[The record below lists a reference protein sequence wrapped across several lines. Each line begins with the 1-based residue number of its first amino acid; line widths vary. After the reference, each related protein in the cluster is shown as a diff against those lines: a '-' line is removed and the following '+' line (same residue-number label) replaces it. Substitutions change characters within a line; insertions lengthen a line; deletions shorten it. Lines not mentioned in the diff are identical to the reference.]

1 MNKIIYYIIGILVLI
16 GLVYFISKLAFTPSP
31 SLITSTSIKPIS
43 NISYAT
49 SLIQLTDPPQFPN
62 GTQSLILNY
71 SNIALH
77 ETGKSNSTGFVNL
90 NYSGSINIYNLTNL
104 TQTIGIAKFPKNMT
118 FDMIRLNISNAQI
131 TINNKTYN
139 ITVPGNKILI
149 KFNKNLNSSYNLSLI
164 DLVSSVV
171 QIYSAN
177 QTLFILVPSARA
189 VVVSNYSI
197 NATNRAIG
205 AKIPM
210 HTAVKHEIENSKPDI
225 SITNAFISSNNNITN
240 ISVTVKNNGNASV
253 VLRNLFINGYMQLQN
268 PNAFNANIRG
278 KVNMQPTGLSK
289 GLISNVTSIGKSVIS
304 NVSEIMENKNITN
317 MVNNITSSIITSN
330 TLPISNNTRNQ
341 VSDALEYLKN
351 NNKNWN
357 LTNITSQ
364 LSTYLSHLNQSNK
377 QKILGIISNKTNLS
391 VIGDMHNFNISSFK
405 NIMGNVTK
413 FNDNY
418 HNMLNFIIL
427 QNGSLSLPFMKVNQ
441 VKPQVNGSGKPSPQL
456 PVNNS
461 SSNVSVS
468 VSSNSSLASNSFNN
482 SINSNSSISG
492 NVLSSEQESHQFNV
506 NESDY
511 SNFSKWSA
519 IGYTLQAN
527 QSKTFTFDSKI
538 QIGNSPLTIRLLNN
552 QTYVL
557 RIIGNNGANLQ
568 VNVTAT

>member
-104 TQTIGIAKFPKNMT
+104 TQTIGVAKFPKNMT

-210 HTAVKHEIENSKPDI
+210 HPAIKHEIENSKPNI
-225 SITNAFISSNNNITN
+225 SITNAFISSSNNITN

-268 PNAFNANIRG
+268 PHAFNANIRG

-289 GLISNVTSIGKSVIS
+289 GLVNNVTSIGKSVIS
-304 NVSEIMENKNITN
+304 NVSEIMGNKNITN
-317 MVNNITSSIITSN
+317 MVNNITSSIIN
-330 TLPISNNTRNQ
+330 ANALPISNNTRNQ

-357 LTNITSQ
+357 LTSITSQ
-364 LSTYLSHLNQSNK
+364 LSTYLSHLNQSSK

-405 NIMGNVTK
+405 NIMDNVTK

-427 QNGSLSLPFMKVNQ
+427 QNGSLSLPFMKVN
-441 VKPQVNGSGKPSPQL
+441 GLSSPSPQL

-461 SSNVSVS
+461 SSGLSANSLVSQNIS
-468 VSSNSSLASNSFNN
+468 ISNNSSATNSINN
-482 SINSNSSISG
+482 SINSNSLISQ
-492 NVLSSEQESHQFNV
+492 NLSVSEQESHQFNV

-538 QIGNSPLTIRLLNN
+538 QIGNSPLAIKLLNN

-557 RIIGNNGANLQ
+557 RIIGNNGANFQ